1 MSHISSRNY
10 TNDFELFDIRDW
22 FVYRTFFI
30 LVAHS
35 KCFKQHASFTHSHRN
50 FVSMANCFVAFTH
63 IYTPMNVSL
72 GHHLFKICIC
82 LFLWLTFTLVLST
95 QGGDSFLSCASV
107 FFFQCVWTSNWT
119 RGFGYW
125 IRTAILCFILR
136 RKLSLWLDEPC
147 FSWLYLFFKIRC
159 CNANSKQIKSSSD
172 CTPQLH
178 FLFFFNFMNDCIL
191 V

>member
-1 MSHISSRNY
+1 MY
-10 TNDFELFDIRDW
+10 L
-22 FVYRTFFI
+22 
-30 LVAHS
+30 
-35 KCFKQHASFTHSHRN
+35 
-50 FVSMANCFVAFTH
+50 
-63 IYTPMNVSL
+63 
-72 GHHLFKICIC
+72 C

-178 FLFFFNFMNDCIL
+178 FLFFFLISWIIAFWCKPDPCNLIFLAKTESKSNHKSVFYLPKMQYNISL
-191 V
+191 FTF